1 MSGFSDST
9 QHGARVQAGL
19 TGGPFAA
26 VTCVC
31 LMPRLEAFWQADAPE
46 SDRTFGVGL
55 ARGALKV
62 PEFSEATSAISGTK
76 FSRPL
81 MAGARR
87 GRQRLR
93 AGMRAGI
100 TDKEMK

>member
-1 MSGFSDST
+1 M
-9 QHGARVQAGL
+9 
-19 TGGPFAA
+19 
-26 VTCVC
+26 
-31 LMPRLEAFWQADAPE
+31 
-46 SDRTFGVGL
+46 GL